1 MIDKIFKDPK
11 TKYELSE
18 FDSLGKPLNEI
29 IHIYPKQIETGRDVG
44 KVKYFIKSIAPF
56 ASGKEEIQVF
66 ADGGKSCPEEI
77 VRQLWVYKLVHV
89 YG

>member
-1 MIDKIFKDPK
+1 MNTRELIDKIFKDPK

-29 IHIYPKQIETGRDVG
+29 INIYPKQIETGRDAG

-66 ADGGKSCPEEI
+66 AEGG
-77 VRQLWVYKLVHV
+77 
-89 YG
+89 